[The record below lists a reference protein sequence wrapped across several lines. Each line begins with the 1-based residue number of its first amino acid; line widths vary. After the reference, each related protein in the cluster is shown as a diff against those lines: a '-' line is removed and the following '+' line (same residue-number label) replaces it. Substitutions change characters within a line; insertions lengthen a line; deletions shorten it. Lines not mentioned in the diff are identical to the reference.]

1 MQSSLSDA
9 KRYVE
14 RGLTMEWAELFS
26 ETRTVAFILLFT
38 RFTAL
43 FMAVPIF
50 SHMNIPISVKA
61 AMAFFFT
68 IFFFGAVPPLNIP
81 TDAMSLTVAILG
93 EMLFGLVVGTV
104 LQLAYHVVTFAGGQ
118 ISFMMGFSLAS
129 AIDPQSGVSMPIV
142 SQFLALLALMILLVF
157 DMHHWILLYASESIA
172 QVPLGGFM
180 ITPALFQYIMH
191 ATVNMFVV
199 GFMIAFPITALS
211 ILADVI
217 FGMLMKT
224 MPQFNLLVIGMPIKI
239 AVSFVVLMA
248 TLGATLMIVTSQTQS
263 AYNFL
268 EKLF

>member
-1 MQSSLSDA
+1 
-9 KRYVE
+9 
-14 RGLTMEWAELFS
+14 MEWAQLFS
-26 ETRTVAFILLFT
+26 EGRTVAFILLFT

-50 SHMNIPISVKA
+50 SHMNIPMSVKV

-68 IFFFGAVPPLNIP
+68 VFFFGAVPPLNIP
-81 TDAMSLTVAILG
+81 TDALSLTVAILG
-93 EMLFGLVVGTV
+93 EMLFGLAVGIV
-104 LQLAYHVVTFAGGQ
+104 LQLAYNVITFAGGQ

-142 SQFLALLALMILLVF
+142 SQFLALLALMVLLIF
-157 DMHHWILLYASESIA
+157 DLHHWILLYASESISS
-172 QVPLGGFM
+172 VPLGGFM
-180 ITPALFQYIMH
+180 MTPSLFQYIMH
-191 ATVNMFVV
+191 AMTNMFVV

-211 ILADVI
+211 MLADVI

-239 AVSFVVLMA
+239 AVSFIVLMV
-248 TLGATLMIVTSQTQS
+248 TLGAILMIVTAQTQD

>member
-1 MQSSLSDA
+1 
-9 KRYVE
+9 
-14 RGLTMEWAELFS
+14 MEWAAIFS
-26 ETRTVAFILLFT
+26 EGRTVAFILLFT

-50 SHMNIPISVKA
+50 SHMNIPVSIKA

-68 IFFFGAVPPLNIP
+68 IVFFSALPPVEIPLNGLSI
-81 TDAMSLTVAILG
+81 TVAILG
-93 EMLFGLVVGTV
+93 EMLFGLAVGTI

-129 AIDPQSGVSMPIV
+129 AIDPQSGISMPIV
-142 SQFLALLALMILLVF
+142 SQFLALLALMVLLEF
-157 DMHHWILLYASESIA
+157 DLHHWILLYASESIA
-172 QVPLGGFM
+172 RVPLGGFM
-180 ITPALFQYIMH
+180 LTPTLFQYIVH
-191 ATVNMFVV
+191 AAGNMFVV

-211 ILADVI
+211 MLADLI

-239 AVSFVVLMA
+239 AVAFVVLMVTLAA
-248 TLGATLMIVTSQTQS
+248 TLKIVMAQSQD
-263 AYNFL
+263 AFNFL